1 MGFAEDMK
9 GMRADAILVHSSHR
23 RGGGTARVARGGG
36 GWALYDLLRHRTS
49 GTYEEGGVYVP
60 VRARWRRDR
69 IFHLTR
75 RRQMQPGEGE
85 GIERDSAE
93 TERRRRRRRENQG
106 APLSPPALLPLTHV
120 GFELEDF
127 VDADLNCGFRG
138 IDVGKLVDFFFFYF
152 DWIRRSRRRRRTR
165 EFEIGEIEIFDFCQ
179 S

>member
-1 MGFAEDMK
+1 
-9 GMRADAILVHSSHR
+9 
-23 RGGGTARVARGGG
+23 
-36 GWALYDLLRHRTS
+36 
-49 GTYEEGGVYVP
+49 
-60 VRARWRRDR
+60 
-69 IFHLTR
+69 
-75 RRQMQPGEGE
+75 MQPGEGE

-152 DWIRRSRRRRRTR
+152 DWIRRRRTR

-179 S
+179 ILTDFG